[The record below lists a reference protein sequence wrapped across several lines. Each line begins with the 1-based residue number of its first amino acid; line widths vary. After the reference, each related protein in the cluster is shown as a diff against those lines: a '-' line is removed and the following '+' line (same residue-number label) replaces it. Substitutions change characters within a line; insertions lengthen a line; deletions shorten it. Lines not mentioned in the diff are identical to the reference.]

1 MQHANDNTFQA
12 VRWSDK
18 RRTHL
23 AKQTKNSVLLYT
35 EFWLTPWGPADVCNR
50 VVFRSDRRDYQ
61 LNRIYNKILDRDW
74 SAVRLFVMVIG
85 SSGVQFR
92 E

>member
-35 EFWLTPWGPADVCNR
+35 EFWLTPGAPLMYVIASYLGQIEEIINLIVSITK
-50 VVFRSDRRDYQ
+50 FS
-61 LNRIYNKILDRDW
+61 I
-74 SAVRLFVMVIG
+74 VIG
-85 SSGVQFR
+85 PLCAYL
-92 E
+92 